1 MNEVD
6 TSQETINAEFDAAG
20 DAIGIEPEQPTQSP
34 QELAA
39 QEEAEREAQIAITQ
53 QMIHTTLRLS
63 LGMLVNVTLDNQHTE
78 EAARAYAVLIVK
90 YFPGGI
96 FGLLDQYKEELGAV
110 TATVMLI
117 KVVNQAKAQQLK
129 ERQKEQ
135 QEEQKIAEAKKQAA
149 PATGCFTFGEEC
161 ETTEGD
167 SANG

>member
-20 DAIGIEPEQPTQSP
+20 DAIGIEPEQPIQSP

-39 QEEAEREAQIAITQ
+39 QDEAEREAQIAIAQ
-53 QMIHTTLRLS
+53 QMINTTLRLS
-63 LGMLVNVTLDNQHTE
+63 LGMMVNVTLENQHTE
-78 EAARAYAVLIVK
+78 DASRAYAVLIVK

-96 FGLLDQYKEELGAV
+96 FGLLDRYKEELGAV

-117 KVVNQAKAQQLK
+117 NLVNQAKVKQLEEAQAQ
-129 ERQKEQ
+129 
-135 QEEQKIAEAKKQAA
+135 EAKKQEAST
-149 PATGCFTFGEEC
+149 TGCFKFGEES
-161 ETTEGD
+161 ETEQGD